1 MKFVLQDVVDAVA
14 KATKLARPDAR
25 VVVKKLVS
33 SIQEALQE
41 GQRIE
46 IRDFGVFQV
55 KMVSGKKGRDLKRNL
70 SISLP
75 AYPKVSFKAGK
86 NLRGTFR
93 SLPPEKSLAVDKS
106 GQLEMPLL
114 AVNE

>member
-1 MKFVLQDVVDAVA
+1 MKLVLQDVVDEVA

-25 VVVKKLVS
+25 VVVRKLVS
-33 SIQEALQE
+33 SLKEALLE

-70 SISLP
+70 TISLP
-75 AYPKVSFKAGK
+75 AYPKVSFRAGK
-86 NLRGTFR
+86 NLRGVFR
-93 SLPPEKSLAVDKS
+93 SLPTEKEPAASKD
-106 GQLEMPLL
+106 GQLEMALL
-114 AVNE
+114 P

>member
-14 KATKLARPDAR
+14 KATKLARPDAK
-25 VVVKKLVS
+25 VVVRKLVS
-33 SIQEALQE
+33 SIQEALAE

-46 IRDFGVFQV
+46 IRDFGVFQT
-55 KMVSGKKGRDLKRNL
+55 KMVSGKKGRDLARNL
-70 SISLP
+70 PISLP

-86 NLRGTFR
+86 NLKGIFR
-93 SLPPEKSLAVDKS
+93 TLPPEKGPVVSKD
-106 GQLEMPLL
+106 GQLEMPL